1 MGIDIEIDIRHL
13 LLDCKKAGI
22 EIELDGDNL
31 QVRGNK
37 DRQDLYDDL
46 KKKKADIVYAMS
58 HLPDAVEIHYLS
70 RLRKGREWMDHC
82 MERLQNDLTNKKLAD
97 ALVQNMIRWAT
108 IDEEL
113 RRIYP
118 EYRGCPLEESDGC
131 DYSYAPVRC
140 LHCAEKA
147 KESNDGNKE
156 EQGQP

>member
-13 LLDCKKAGI
+13 LLDCKEAGI
-22 EIELDGDNL
+22 EIKLDGDNL
-31 QVRGNK
+31 QVRGNR

-46 KKKKADIVYAMS
+46 KKKKADVVYAMS
-58 HLPDAVEIHYLS
+58 HIPDEVETYYLS
-70 RLRKGREWMDHC
+70 RLRKGREWMDYC
-82 MERLQNDLTNKKLAD
+82 MVRLEKNLSNKKLAD

-108 IDEEL
+108 VDEEL
-113 RRIYP
+113 RRLYP
-118 EYRGCPLEESDGC
+118 EYRGCPLEGSGGC